1 MSTQKFSFRGLP
13 RPHSPQRRPGKT
25 LHKIRKIMRLRRLM
39 RFQWAMRKIWAA
51 NRLWQRL
58 EMRKG
63 LDSQLP

>member
-1 MSTQKFSFRGLP
+1 
-13 RPHSPQRRPGKT
+13 
-25 LHKIRKIMRLRRLM
+25 M